1 MKREWTKIELKKER
15 PFNKRMGAT
24 LLFMRENLATILRL
38 SASFLLPTVLL
49 FTFFFTWSTSHLFR
63 LLTVGYITPSALGAF
78 ALLLAS
84 TILLILLVPA
94 LSYSLLQLYNERDE
108 RLKGIHFGEVMSQ
121 LKGNFTKIACI
132 LPYLIILI
140 SLFILLKIKTSSIV
154 AIIASI
160 VFLLGIGAPLLLLMP
175 IYTIEK
181 SSLFKSFK
189 RSLSLGYRH
198 WGSTLLFWF
207 VLKLLGACILLFF
220 AFPWIMSIYVE
231 AAFFASSTTFEV
243 PFIYQIII
251 YLFSLLMVFGLVFSS
266 IFILIGMAYQ
276 YAHTTLYRKKI
287 YIVDD
292 IDKAEESFKVLRD
305 K

>member
-1 MKREWTKIELKKER
+1 MKREWTKIEFEKER
-15 PFNKRMGAT
+15 PFSKRMGAT

-38 SASFLLPTVLL
+38 SVSYLLPTILL
-49 FTFFFTWSTSHLFR
+49 FTLFFTWSTSHLFR

-84 TILLILLVPA
+84 AILLILLVPSF
-94 LSYSLLQLYNERDE
+94 SYSLLQLYNERDE
-108 RLKGIHFGEVMSQ
+108 RLKGIHFNEVMTH
-121 LKGNFTKIACI
+121 LKGNFTKIACL
-132 LPYLIILI
+132 LPYLVILI
-140 SLFILLKIKTSSIV
+140 FLFILLKIKISSAV
-154 AIIASI
+154 AIITSI
-160 VFLLGIGAPLLLLMP
+160 VFMLGIGIPLLLLMP

-181 SSLFKSFK
+181 LSLFKSFK
-189 RSLSLGYRH
+189 RSLSLGYKH

-243 PFIYQIII
+243 PFVYQAII
-251 YLFSLLMVFGLVFSS
+251 YLFSLLMVFGLVISS
-266 IFILIGMAYQ
+266 IFILIGIAYQ
-276 YAHTTLYRKKI
+276 YAHATSHREKVVV
-287 YIVDD
+287 VDD
-292 IDKAEESFKVLRD
+292 IDKVEESFKILRD